1 MKQPLLLPNPKI
13 LTIVKMYLKRYFIF
27 GVLCVTF
34 LQCNNAKSDQ
44 HNTSA
49 KKVLSIAPAPA
60 LQIPKKT
67 VKTFPM
73 LDTMVTLTIGGHKV
87 DIRTPQKTDKQALA
101 SGDVEGNIIVLPG
114 WSFSKEDWCN
124 KSSLCKKALA
134 KKYRLILPEMSKS
147 VYSAKFYP
155 QTRKDWQ
162 KYPDLNW
169 VVKEMIPALQKKY
182 GILLE
187 DQKNFLLGLS
197 TGARGVV
204 AIGMAAPK
212 VFSAGA
218 ALSGDYDPPKMPTD
232 RLMIGYLGSFRQ
244 YPNRWKTGPENLV
257 YHAKKLTM
265 GLYLG
270 HGKQDR
276 IVPFNQSLLL
286 YKALKKANPTM
297 MLKYNWV
304 NAGHNYKY
312 WDSEVE
318 NMLRFFDDFLRG

>member
-1 MKQPLLLPNPKI
+1 MKKHLNRFLLVGLSFLVLTQCKNTPKE
-13 LTIVKMYLKRYFIF
+13 
-27 GVLCVTF
+27 
-34 LQCNNAKSDQ
+34 Q
-44 HNTSA
+44 HNLATHQA
-49 KKVLSIAPAPA
+49 LAIAPAPA
-60 LQIPKKT
+60 LQIPKKSI
-67 VKTFPM
+67 KTYPM
-73 LDTMVTLTIGGHKV
+73 LDSLVTLTIAGHKV
-87 DIRTPQKTDKQALA
+87 DIRTPSKDSSETLA
-101 SGDVEGNIIVLPG
+101 SGAVEGNIIVLPG
-114 WSFSKEDWCN
+114 WNFSKEDWCN
-124 KSSLCKKALA
+124 KSALCKKALA

-169 VVKEMIPALQKKY
+169 VVKQMIPALQKEY

-187 DQKNFLLGLS
+187 GQKNFLLGLS

-232 RLMIGYLGSFRQ
+232 RLMIGYLGAYQQ
-244 YPNRWKTGPENLV
+244 YPERWKTGPENLV

-286 YKALKKANPTM
+286 YNALKKANPEM
-297 MLKYNWV
+297 MLKHNWV
-304 NAGHNYKY
+304 NAGHNYQY
-312 WDSEVE
+312 WNSEVD